1 MEQCQKFLR
10 IISINVDKRG
20 VQAEL
25 KDVVVESLV
34 RFLDIC
40 RITTAAVKEKR
51 LSKFALKYLLL
62 PFSPLC
68 RGLVPAALLRQKW

>member
-10 IISINVDKRG
+10 IIAINVDKRG

-25 KDVVVESLV
+25 KDVVVECLV

-51 LSKFALKYLLL
+51 LSKSALT
-62 PFSPLC
+62 S
-68 RGLVPAALLRQKW
+68 